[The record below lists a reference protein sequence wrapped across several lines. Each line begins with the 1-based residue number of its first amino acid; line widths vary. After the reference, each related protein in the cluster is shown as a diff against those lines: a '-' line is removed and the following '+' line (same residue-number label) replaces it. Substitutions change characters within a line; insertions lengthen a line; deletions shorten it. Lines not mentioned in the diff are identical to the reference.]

1 MSEANGSASETTE
14 TEANLDTGATGA
26 TAGGTLLSTV
36 GLDVRY
42 GSVQA
47 LFDVS
52 IDVPA
57 GSVVAVLGANG
68 AGKST
73 LARAVSGLVPSF
85 GGRVT
90 FDGRDITKAAPYD
103 IRRAGLVH
111 IPEGRGIFPGLSVQE
126 NLRMAVRRVG
136 TPDQRRSAVDHAYEL
151 FPRLAERRSQRAG
164 TLSGGEQ
171 QMLALARALAVP
183 PKVIIADEMSLGLA
197 PLVVD
202 FVFENIQ
209 RASETGVT
217 IVLIEQFIHRALGLA
232 DQCVILKQ
240 GSVAWRGPS
249 EHARQEVLD
258 RYLGESADAMA

>member
-1 MSEANGSASETTE
+1 MSEA
-14 TEANLDTGATGA
+14 
-26 TAGGTLLSTV
+26 LLAV
-36 GLDVRY
+36 DGLDVRY

-47 LFDVS
+47 LFGIS
-52 IDVPA
+52 LEVPA

-73 LARAVSGLVPSF
+73 LARAVSGLVPSVN
-85 GGRVT
+85 GTVT
-90 FDGRDITKAAPYD
+90 FDGKDITKAKPHE

-136 TPDQRRSAVDHAYEL
+136 TPGERRTAVEHAYEL
-151 FPRLAERRSQRAG
+151 FPRLADRRSQRAG

-183 PKVIIADEMSLGLA
+183 PKLIIADEMSLGLA

-202 FVFENIQ
+202 FVFENLEM
-209 RASETGVT
+209 ASKTGVT
-217 IVLIEQFIHRALGLA
+217 VVLIEQFIHRALGLA
-232 DQCVILKQ
+232 SQCVILKQ
-240 GSVAWRGPS
+240 GSVAWSGPAD
-249 EHARQEVLD
+249 HARREVLD
-258 RYLGESADAMA
+258 RYLGESADAMS